1 MPHIVLKNV
10 SKAYERVQAID
21 HVNLEIFDGEY
32 LTMLGPSGC
41 GKTTTLRAIAG
52 LLQPDAGEILFDG
65 KNIIDFPPNERD
77 IGMVFQHFEIFPYMD
92 VWDNVTYPARVR
104 GKSERKIEELGVN
117 SLNLVGMLHRAND
130 YPEELSAPELQ
141 KVGIARAIA
150 TESKLLLLDEPLGA
164 LDLKIRVDFQHE
176 LRKLVKKLN
185 LTAIHVTHDQ
195 IEAMNISDR
204 IAIMRKGRIY
214 QVDSPMN
221 LYYAPNSIFVCNFL
235 SNSNFL
241 EGVVDHQEMNSSV
254 VRLRGFGP
262 KITIP
267 TGQWP
272 RRTRV
277 ALGLRRNEIY
287 FGYDHSP
294 TKNTLSATILKKH
307 FLGSKTLFQLRL
319 DNDDIIEAEVLT
331 KEIPEEIKDSE
342 TPVYISFDV
351 EDVLAFEYPN
361 NLDYELALE

>member
-1 MPHIVLKNV
+1 VLRNV
-10 SKAYERVQAID
+10 SKTYGKVKAID
-21 HVNLEIFDGEY
+21 NVNLEIFDGEY

-52 LLQPDAGEILFDG
+52 LLQPDHGEILFDG
-65 KNIIDFPPNERD
+65 KNIVDLPTNERD
-77 IGMVFQHFEIFPYMD
+77 IGMVFQHFEIFPHMD
-92 VWDNVTYPARVR
+92 VWDNVSYPARVR
-104 GKSERKIEELGVN
+104 GKSEREIEELGVN

-130 YPEELSAPELQ
+130 FPEELSAPELQ
-141 KVGIARAIA
+141 KIGIARAVA

-164 LDLKIRVDFQHE
+164 LDLKVRVNFQHE
-176 LRKLVKKLN
+176 LRKLVKKLG

-195 IEAMNISDR
+195 VEAMNISDR

-214 QVDSPMN
+214 QVDSPMK
-221 LYYAPNSIFVCNFL
+221 LYYSPDSIFVCNFL

-241 EGVVDHQEMNSSV
+241 EGFIDHQELNSSI

-262 KITIP
+262 KISIP
-267 TGQWP
+267 TGRWP
-272 RRTRV
+272 RRTRL
-277 ALGLRRNEIY
+277 ALGLRKNEIY
-287 FGYDHSP
+287 FGYEQSP

-319 DNDDIIEAEVLT
+319 DNDDIIEAEILT
-331 KEIPEEIKDSE
+331 KEIPEDIKEDN
-342 TPVYISFDV
+342 TPVYISFDI
-351 EDVLAFEYPN
+351 EDVLAFEYPD